1 MSADLH
7 PHTRLLPLYVL
18 SVYAALP
25 LCCHVCSRRVR
36 VVDYFCIFY
45 LSTHMF
51 APSLRAYAMSD
62 DEFAG
67 QDWQKWAEG
76 RKSHF
81 VQVYHGVND
90 RVAMLTDAA
99 HDVVL
104 LCVCVDVRVWV
115 LLP

>member
-1 MSADLH
+1 
-7 PHTRLLPLYVL
+7 
-18 SVYAALP
+18 
-25 LCCHVCSRRVR
+25 
-36 VVDYFCIFY
+36 
-45 LSTHMF
+45 
-51 APSLRAYAMSD
+51 MSD